1 MRILNG
7 GKAVSVKKSALETH
21 ALAVVRRLKKLYPE
35 HVIPLHHKN
44 AWQLLCAVILSAQ
57 CTDARVNTITPRL
70 FKAYPD
76 VRALAS
82 AEPEDVEKI
91 IHSAGFYHSKALS
104 LIESSRRIC
113 EAFGGEVPQNMED
126 LLSLRGVAR
135 KTANV
140 MLGDYFKK
148 PAGIV
153 VDTHVKRLAFRL
165 GLTKQTDPVK
175 VEKDLTQIIPYEYWG
190 WIAIALILHGRQVCN
205 ARKPACSACK
215 LAGLCPH
222 KGVKTSC

>member
-1 MRILNG
+1 M
-7 GKAVSVKKSALETH
+7 SAKTNAFETH
-21 ALAVVRRLKKLYPE
+21 ALAVVKQLKRLYPK

-57 CTDARVNTITPRL
+57 CTDVRVNTITPHL
-70 FKAYPD
+70 FKKYPTVKD
-76 VRALAS
+76 LAG
-82 AEPEDVEKI
+82 ADIKEVEKI

-104 LIESSRRIC
+104 LIESSKRLC
-113 EAFGGEVPQNMED
+113 EVFGGEVPQHMED

-153 VDTHVKRLAFRL
+153 VDTHVKRLSFRL
-165 GLTKQTDPVK
+165 GFTKQTDPVK
-175 VEKDLTQIIPYEYWG
+175 VEKDLTKIIPYEYWG

-205 ARKPACSACK
+205 ARKPECSKCT
-215 LAGLCPH
+215 LAGLCPRL
-222 KGVKTSC
+222 GVKISA

>member
-1 MRILNG
+1 MS
-7 GKAVSVKKSALETH
+7 AKKNALPQH
-21 ALAVVRRLKKLYPE
+21 ALAVVKELKKLYPE
-35 HVIPLHHKN
+35 HVIPLRHQN

-57 CTDARVNTITPRL
+57 CTDARVNTITPHL
-70 FKAYPD
+70 FEKYPT
-76 VRALAS
+76 VRDLAR
-82 AEPEDVEKI
+82 AKIEDVEKI

-104 LIESSRRIC
+104 LIESSKRIC
-113 EAFGGEVPQNMED
+113 ETFGGEVPQNMED

-175 VEKDLTQIIPYEYWG
+175 VEKDLTKIIPYEFWG
-190 WIAIALILHGRQVCN
+190 WVAIALILHGRQVCN
-205 ARKPACSACK
+205 ARKPECSRCK
-215 LAGLCPH
+215 LAALCPRC
-222 KGVKTSC
+222 GVKTSC

>member
-1 MRILNG
+1 MT
-7 GKAVSVKKSALETH
+7 AKKTALSQQ
-21 ALAVVRRLKKLYPE
+21 ALAVVKELKKLYPE

-57 CTDARVNTITPRL
+57 CTDARVNTITPHL
-70 FKAYPD
+70 FKKYPTVYD
-76 VRALAS
+76 LAS
-82 AEPEDVEKI
+82 ADIKDVEKI

-104 LIESSRRIC
+104 LVESSKRIC
-113 EAFGGEVPQNMED
+113 EVFGGEVPQNMDD

-153 VDTHVKRLAFRL
+153 VDTHVKRLAYRL
-165 GLTKQTDPVK
+165 GLTSQTDPVK
-175 VEKDLTQIIPYEYWG
+175 VEKDLTALVPHAYWG

-205 ARKPACSACK
+205 ARKPECSRCS
-215 LAGLCPH
+215 LAGLCPRN
-222 KGVKTSC
+222 GVKTSA

>member
-1 MRILNG
+1 MP
-7 GKAVSVKKSALETH
+7 AKKTDVSALLA
-21 ALAVVRRLKKLYPE
+21 ALRKLYPK
-35 HVIPLHHKN
+35 HIIPLHHQS

-57 CTDARVNTITPRL
+57 CTDARVNQITPHL
-70 FKAYPD
+70 FKKYPTAH
-76 VRALAS
+76 ALA
-82 AEPEDVEKI
+82 AADLKDVEKI

-104 LIESSRRIC
+104 LIESSKRIC
-113 EAFGGEVPQNMED
+113 EVFGGEVPQNMED

-165 GLTKQTDPVK
+165 GLTRQTDPVK
-175 VEKDLTQIIPYEYWG
+175 VEKDLVKIIPYKYWG
-190 WIAIALILHGRQVCN
+190 WLAIALILHGRQVCN
-205 ARKPACSACK
+205 ARKPLCSQCK
-215 LAGLCPH
+215 MAPLCPQ
-222 KGVKTSC
+222 KGVKVCV

>member
-1 MRILNG
+1 MP
-7 GKAVSVKKSALETH
+7 AKKTDVSALLA
-21 ALAVVRRLKKLYPE
+21 ALRKLYPK
-35 HVIPLHHKN
+35 HIIPLHHQS

-57 CTDARVNTITPRL
+57 CTDARVNQITPHL
-70 FKAYPD
+70 FKKYPTAH
-76 VRALAS
+76 ALA
-82 AEPEDVEKI
+82 AADLKDVEKI

-104 LIESSRRIC
+104 LIESSKRIC
-113 EAFGGEVPQNMED
+113 EVFGGEVPQNMED

-165 GLTKQTDPVK
+165 GLTRQTDPVK
-175 VEKDLTQIIPYEYWG
+175 VEKDLVKIIPYKYWG

-205 ARKPACSACK
+205 ARKPLCSQCK
-215 LAGLCPH
+215 MAPLCPQ
-222 KGVKTSC
+222 KGVKISV